1 MPKTLFKEVPK
12 NYALCLRDDC
22 ACAKTCLHRL
32 AYESQRTKSSHLWV
46 INPGCC
52 VPNTSCPYYRDS
64 APVIFARG
72 FQGMQERMLPAQYRK
87 FRELLLNHFSMNVF
101 YERRRGDFAL
111 TPEEQELVLQTLRQ
125 VGVTEDLPFDRYE
138 ESIRW

>member
-46 INPGCC
+46 LNPDCC
-52 VPNTSCPYYRDS
+52 VPDTSCPYYRDS

-72 FQGMQERMLPAQYRK
+72 FQGMQERMLPAQYQK
-87 FRELLLNHFSMNVF
+87 FRELLSGQSNLNKF
-101 YERRRGDFAL
+101 YLWRRGEFAL
-111 TPEEQELVLQTLRQ
+111 SPEEQNQVLWALRQ
-125 VGVTEDLPFDRYE
+125 AGVTDELPFDRYE
-138 ESIRW
+138 ESICW

>member
-46 INPGCC
+46 INPDCC
-52 VPNTSCPYYRDS
+52 VPDTSCPYYRDS

-87 FRELLLNHFSMNVF
+87 FRELLSGQSNLNKF
-101 YERRRGDFAL
+101 YLWRRGEFAL
-111 TPEEQELVLQTLRQ
+111 SPEEQNQVLWALRQ
-125 VGVTEDLPFDRYE
+125 AGVTDELPFDRYE
-138 ESIRW
+138 ESICW